1 MGSTRAGISKWTPL
15 DIRALMMNIQ
25 FFGKKNEKVWELI
38 SKFVG
43 KTVSACKCKHSSLSV
58 KNKRKVVVHVSVHD
72 FEDAPL
78 FNIQDVKEA
87 KELEDIGD
95 IDKFD
100 VEMFA

>member
-1 MGSTRAGISKWTPL
+1 
-15 DIRALMMNIQ
+15 
-25 FFGKKNEKVWELI
+25 
-38 SKFVG
+38 
-43 KTVSACKCKHSSLSV
+43 
-58 KNKRKVVVHVSVHD
+58 VHVSVHD